1 MKVLVFGGTTE
12 GRLLARE
19 LSALGAQVTVS
30 VATALG
36 AEELRGV
43 PPLTVCVGRKDTR
56 QMREMLPGFAVC
68 VDATHPYAAEASGKH
83 PRGRALRPGCR
94 TGGCCA
100 GPAPCR
106 RTALLCPTRGRRA
119 VAGRHAGQYPAGD
132 GREGACRLCGAGR
145 GSGCTR
151 GCCPRT
157 RGLRPARRRAC
168 PTAISLRCRGLLR
181 RELNEALMRRFDI
194 GYLVTKDGG
203 APGGFGEKAQAAR
216 NVGARLVVIRRPA
229 DSGEAYAA
237 VLNECREM
245 MACR

>member
-43 PPLTVCVGRKDTR
+43 PPLTVCVGRKDAR

-68 VDATHPYAAEASGKH
+68 VDATHPYAAEASGNI
-83 PRGRALRPGCR
+83 RAACLA
-94 TGGCCA
+94 A
-100 GPAPCR
+100 GVPYR
-106 RTALLCPTRGRRA
+106 R
-119 VAGRHAGQYPAGD
+119 
-132 GREGACRLCGAGR
+132 
-145 GSGCTR
+145 
-151 GCCPRT
+151 
-157 RGLRPARRRAC
+157 
-168 PTAISLRCRGLLR
+168 LLR
-181 RELNEALMRRFDI
+181 GASALATGAKELAAFAGLDAERLYPRVLPTHEGLAACEAAGVPHGNIIALQGPFTRELNEALMRRFDI

-203 APGGFGEKAQAAR
+203 TPGGFGEKAQAAR

-229 DSGEAYAA
+229 DSGEDYAA

>member
-68 VDATHPYAAEASGKH
+68 VDATHPYAAEASGNI
-83 PRGRALRPGCR
+83 RA
-94 TGGCCA
+94 A
-100 GPAPCR
+100 GLAAGVPDR
-106 RTALLCPTRGRRA
+106 R
-119 VAGRHAGQYPAGD
+119 
-132 GREGACRLCGAGR
+132 
-145 GSGCTR
+145 
-151 GCCPRT
+151 
-157 RGLRPARRRAC
+157 
-168 PTAISLRCRGLLR
+168 LLR
-181 RELNEALMRRFDI
+181 GASALPPDSVVVPDAPAAARWLAGTQGNILLATGAKELAAFAGLDAERLYPRVLPTHEGLAACEAAGVPHGNIIALQGPFTRELNEALMRRFDI

-229 DSGEAYAA
+229 DSGEDYAA

>member
-43 PPLTVCVGRKDTR
+43 PPLTVCVGRKDAR

-68 VDATHPYAAEASGKH
+68 VDATHPYAAEASGNI
-83 PRGRALRPGCR
+83 RAACLA
-94 TGGCCA
+94 A
-100 GPAPCR
+100 GVPYR
-106 RTALLCPTRGRRA
+106 R
-119 VAGRHAGQYPAGD
+119 
-132 GREGACRLCGAGR
+132 
-145 GSGCTR
+145 
-151 GCCPRT
+151 
-157 RGLRPARRRAC
+157 
-168 PTAISLRCRGLLR
+168 LLR
-181 RELNEALMRRFDI
+181 GASALPPDPRVLPTHEGLAACEAAGVPHGNIIALQGPFTRELNEALMRRFDI

>member
-43 PPLTVCVGRKDTR
+43 PPLTVCVGRKDAR
-56 QMREMLPGFAVC
+56 QMRKMLPGFAVC
-68 VDATHPYAAEASGKH
+68 VDATHPYAAEASGNIRAACLAGTQGNILLATGAKELAAFAGLDAERLY
-83 PRGRALRPGCR
+83 PRVLPTHEGLAACEAAGVPHGNIIALQ
-94 TGGCCA
+94 
-100 GPAPCR
+100 GPF
-106 RTALLCPTRGRRA
+106 T
-119 VAGRHAGQYPAGD
+119 
-132 GREGACRLCGAGR
+132 
-145 GSGCTR
+145 
-151 GCCPRT
+151 
-157 RGLRPARRRAC
+157 
-168 PTAISLRCRGLLR
+168 

-203 APGGFGEKAQAAR
+203 TPGGFGEKAQAAR

-229 DSGEAYAA
+229 DSGEEYAA

>member
-68 VDATHPYAAEASGKH
+68 VDATHPYAAEASGNI
-83 PRGRALRPGCR
+83 RAACLA
-94 TGGCCA
+94 A
-100 GPAPCR
+100 GVPYR
-106 RTALLCPTRGRRA
+106 R
-119 VAGRHAGQYPAGD
+119 
-132 GREGACRLCGAGR
+132 
-145 GSGCTR
+145 
-151 GCCPRT
+151 
-157 RGLRPARRRAC
+157 
-168 PTAISLRCRGLLR
+168 LLR
-181 RELNEALMRRFDI
+181 GVPHGNIIALQGPFTRELNEALMRRFDI

-229 DSGEAYAA
+229 DSGEDYAA

>member
-43 PPLTVCVGRKDTR
+43 PPLTVCVGRKDAR

-68 VDATHPYAAEASGKH
+68 VDATHPYAAEASGTSA
-83 PRGRALRPGCR
+83 RRALRPGCR

-100 GPAPCR
+100 GASALPPDSVVVPDAPAAAR
-106 RTALLCPTRGRRA
+106 WLAGTQGNILLATGAKELAAFAGLDAGAA
-119 VAGRHAGQYPAGD
+119 VPAGAAHA
-132 GREGACRLCGAGR
+132 RGAC
-145 GSGCTR
+145 
-151 GCCPRT
+151 
-157 RGLRPARRRAC
+157 GLRGGGRAPRQYHC
-168 PTAISLRCRGLLR
+168 AAGAFYA
-181 RELNEALMRRFDI
+181 ELNEALMRRFDI

-229 DSGEAYAA
+229 DSGEDYAA

>member
-43 PPLTVCVGRKDTR
+43 PPLTVCVGQKDAR

-68 VDATHPYAAEASGKH
+68 VDATHPYAAEASGNI
-83 PRGRALRPGCR
+83 RAACLA
-94 TGGCCA
+94 A
-100 GPAPCR
+100 GVPYR
-106 RTALLCPTRGRRA
+106 R
-119 VAGRHAGQYPAGD
+119 
-132 GREGACRLCGAGR
+132 
-145 GSGCTR
+145 
-151 GCCPRT
+151 
-157 RGLRPARRRAC
+157 
-168 PTAISLRCRGLLR
+168 LLR
-181 RELNEALMRRFDI
+181 GASALPPDSVVVPDAPAAARWLAGTQGNILLATCEAAGVPHGNIIALQGPFTRELNEALMRRFDI